1 MAQDMNERF
10 RRRRDFGS
18 IAQVIAMPNL
28 IDVQRCEGG
37 VRFADTVLPLS
48 EALNQRL
55 ADHLPAKYALPADL
69 RAATTEQVAFQR
81 FQVENL
87 EKIING
93 RVHRRDPC

>member
-1 MAQDMNERF
+1 MQGM
-10 RRRRDFGS
+10 
-18 IAQVIAMPNL
+18 
-28 IDVQRCEGG
+28 DVTVFHHGARGG
-37 VRFADTVLPLS
+37 
-48 EALNQRL
+48 NQRL